1 MNKSGMSTEADI
13 IEIKHYLQELDR
25 KIDELLEE
33 KEAISIMKLSEKVLS
48 DFVSEEPET
57 YSITDLKVRYR

>member
-33 KEAISIMKLSEKVLS
+33 KEAISIMKLSEKTLS